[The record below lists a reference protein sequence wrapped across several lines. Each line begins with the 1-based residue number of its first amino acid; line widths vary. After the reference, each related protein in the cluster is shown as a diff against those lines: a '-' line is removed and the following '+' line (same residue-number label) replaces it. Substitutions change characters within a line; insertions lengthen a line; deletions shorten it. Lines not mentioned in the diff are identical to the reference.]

1 MLKIDDVNK
10 LGQAIWLDYI
20 RRSFITSGELQSLV
34 DQGLSGVTSNP
45 TIFEKAIAGST
56 DYDEDLKRLVAEGRS
71 PEEMLESIMLDDIGR
86 AADIFL
92 PLYHKLKG
100 RDGFVSV
107 EVNPAL
113 ANDSNRT
120 VSEGLR
126 FFRSLNRP
134 NIMIKVPATTAGIQA
149 VETLISEGVNVNV
162 TLLFSVAH
170 YESVAEAY
178 ISGLEKLASKGG
190 NLSNVSSVASFFVS
204 RVDTAVDLAL
214 DSKNNEELKGKIAV
228 ANVRTAYARFREI
241 FKGPRW
247 ENLEARGAR
256 VQRPLWASTGT
267 KNPAYSDTLYLDSII
282 GSDTVNTVPPATLRA
297 FLDHGRFG
305 VSLEDATQLQDAR
318 SNLSALSALGVDL
331 NIITQKLQDE
341 GVASFSK
348 SMVVVTDS
356 ISDKRERLRIDWRH
370 ESATLG
376 QYRDVVGSRLKE
388 MTEKRIVHRIW
399 AHDYTVWKEDPTEI
413 SNRLDWL
420 HIAEVMIENVQKLS
434 KFVDGVRSDGYTNA
448 VLLGMGGSS
457 LAPEVL
463 AKTLGVSDG
472 FLKLFVLDSTD
483 PGAISTMSKLDPS
496 KTLFIVSTKSGSTIE
511 TLSFFKL
518 YYNKVVESVGNDLA
532 GDHFVAITDPGSQLS
547 SISDKYHFRATFLNN
562 PNIGG
567 RYSALSY
574 FGLVPAALIG
584 VDIRRL
590 LDHAMTVMCGCDSC
604 VEADDNTGAWL
615 GTIIGELAKQ
625 GRDKLTFIISPK
637 IESFGDWVEQLLAES
652 TGKEGNAIVPIVGEP
667 LGLPQEYGNDRLFV
681 YLNLENNDN
690 LESYVGELEKLGH
703 PVIRLR
709 LRDPY
714 EIGRQF
720 FLWEMATCIAGYLL
734 GINPFDQPN
743 VESAKILAKNMVSD
757 YMSKGV
763 LPDEK
768 SSSVGDGITIYGGV
782 EGETPSQSL
791 NSFLGRSKPGSYISL
806 QAYVQPTPETTIAL
820 LGLRQAL
827 RSKTGLATTMGYG
840 PRFLHSTGQMHKGD
854 KGVGLFIQFTSDSEE
869 DIPIPD
875 EPGSSSSSISFGV
888 LKTAQALGDRQALLD
903 AGRSV
908 IRYHIKGNVPDHL
921 AEFVR
926 ALT

>member
-1 MLKIDDVNK
+1 MSKIDEVNK

-20 RRSFITSGELQSLV
+20 RRSFITSGELQTLV

-56 DYDEDLKRLVAEGRS
+56 DYDEDLKKLVADGRT
-71 PEEMLESIMLDDIGR
+71 PEEMLESIILDDIGR

-92 PLYHKLKG
+92 PVYDRLEG

-134 NIMIKVPATTAGIQA
+134 NVMIKVPATTAGIQA

-190 NLSNVSSVASFFVS
+190 DLRKVASVASFFVS
-204 RVDTAVDLAL
+204 RVDTAVDQAL
-214 DSKNNEELKGKIAV
+214 DSKNTTDLQGKIAI
-228 ANVRTAYARFREI
+228 ANVRIAYARFREL
-241 FKGPRW
+241 FKGSRW
-247 ENLEARGAR
+247 ERLESQGAR

-267 KNPAYSDTLYLDSII
+267 KNQAYPDTLYLDNII
-282 GSDTVNTVPPATLRA
+282 GSDTVNTVPPTTLRA
-297 FLDHGRFG
+297 FLDHGTVG
-305 VSLEDATQLQDAR
+305 PALEDIDQLQDAR
-318 SNLSALSALGVDL
+318 SDISRLSALGIDL
-331 NIITQKLQDE
+331 NVITQKLQDD
-341 GVASFSK
+341 GVASFLK

-356 ISDKRERLRIDWRH
+356 ISDKRDRLRKDWRH

-376 QYRDVVGSRLKE
+376 QYNNAVETALRN
-388 MTEKRIVHRIW
+388 MTEKRIMHRIW
-399 AHDYTVWKEDPTEI
+399 NHDYTVWKPDPTEI

-420 HIAEVMIENVQKLS
+420 HIAEMMTENIHRLTD
-434 KFVDGVRSDGYTNA
+434 FVEGVRSAGYTDA

-463 AKTLGVSDG
+463 AKTIGVADG
-472 FLKLFVLDSTD
+472 YLKLSILDSTD
-483 PGAISTMSKLDPS
+483 PGAISVMSKLNPS
-496 KTLFIVSTKSGSTIE
+496 KTLFIVSTKSGSTVE
-511 TLSFFKL
+511 TLSFFKF
-518 YYNKVVESVGNDLA
+518 YYNKVVEAVGKDLA

-547 SISDKYHFRATFLNN
+547 SLSEKYNFRATFLNN

-584 VDIRRL
+584 IDIQRL

-604 VEADDNTGAWL
+604 VDVDDNTGAWL
-615 GTIIGELAKQ
+615 GTIIGELAKL
-625 GRDKLTFIISPK
+625 GRDKITFIISPK
-637 IESFGDWVEQLLAES
+637 IESFGDWIEQLLAES
-652 TGKEGNAIVPIVGEP
+652 TGKEGHALVPIVGEP
-667 LGLPQEYGNDRLFV
+667 LGLPQEYGDDRLFV

-714 EIGRQF
+714 EIGKQF
-720 FLWEMATCIAGYLL
+720 FLWEMATAVAGYLI

-743 VESAKILAKNMVSD
+743 VESAKILAKKMVSD
-757 YMSKGV
+757 YISKGV

-768 SSSVGDGITIYGGV
+768 PSSVGDGINVYGGV
-782 EGETPSQSL
+782 EGETPSQSI
-791 NSFLGRSKPGSYISL
+791 NSFLGRARPGSYISL

-820 LGLRQAL
+820 LSLRQSL
-827 RSKTGLATTMGYG
+827 RAKTRLATTMGYG

-854 KGVGLFIQFTSDSEE
+854 NGTGLFIQFTCDSPE

-888 LKTAQALGDRQALLD
+888 LKSAESLGDRQALLD

-908 IRYHIKGNVPDHL
+908 IRYHIKGNVPDQI
-921 AEFVR
+921 AQIV
-926 ALT
+926 

>member
-1 MLKIDDVNK
+1 MSKIDEVNK

-56 DYDEDLKRLVAEGRS
+56 DYDEDLKKLVAEGRS

-107 EVNPAL
+107 EVNPTL

-134 NIMIKVPATTAGIQA
+134 NVMIKVPATTAGIQA

-204 RVDTAVDLAL
+204 RVDTAVDQAL

-228 ANVRTAYARFREI
+228 ANVRTAYARFREL

-267 KNPAYSDTLYLDSII
+267 KNPAYPDTLYLDSII
-282 GSDTVNTVPPATLRA
+282 GSDTVNTVPPATLTA
-297 FLDHGRFG
+297 FLDHGDFG
-305 VSLEDATQLQDAR
+305 VSLEDATLLQDAR
-318 SNLSALSALGVDL
+318 SNLSTLSVLGIDL
-331 NIITQKLQDE
+331 NVITQKLQDD

-356 ISDKRERLRIDWRH
+356 ISDKRDRLREDWRH

-376 QYRDVVGSRLKE
+376 QYRDVVSSGLKE
-388 MTEKRIVHRIW
+388 MTSKRIVHRIW

-420 HIAEVMIENVQKLS
+420 HIAEVMTENVQRLS
-434 KFVDGVRSDGYTNA
+434 EFVECVRADGYTNA

-463 AKTLGVSDG
+463 AKTIGVSDG
-472 FLKLFVLDSTD
+472 FLKLSVLDSTD
-483 PGAISTMSKLDPS
+483 PGAISAMSNLDPS

-532 GDHFVAITDPGSQLS
+532 GAHFVAITDPGSQLS
-547 SISDKYHFRATFLNN
+547 SLSEKYHFRTTFLNN

-584 VDIRRL
+584 VDIQRL
-590 LDHAMTVMCGCDSC
+590 LDHAMTMMCGCESC

-615 GTIIGELAKQ
+615 GAIIGEVAKQ

-720 FLWEMATCIAGYLL
+720 FLWEMATCIAGYLI

-743 VESAKILAKNMVSD
+743 VESAKILAKKMVSD
-757 YMSKGV
+757 YMSNGV

-768 SSSVGDGITIYGGV
+768 SSSVGDGIGVYGGM

-791 NSFLGRSKPGSYISL
+791 NSFLGRAKPGSYISL
-806 QAYVQPTPETTIAL
+806 QAYVQPTPETTIAM

-854 KGVGLFIQFTSDSEE
+854 KGLGLFIQLTSDSAE

-908 IRYHIKGNVPDHL
+908 IRYHIKGNVPDHI
-921 AEFVR
+921 AEFVK